1 VVLLFCGRSVM
12 DVFWLAHR
20 QIGRRHH
27 GMAPAADRAALIIG
41 GPSAVER
48 HLSRYYTR
56 PTRPLSNSYT
66 FSLTFL
72 ASIRPSATVET
83 EETRRS
89 RHLEIK
95 MPVYHAYIVG
105 LHSRS
110 NRVVQMDRADD
121 DSAIKSAG
129 RLVDGHDVELWQ
141 TDRPIARFEAPS
153 KQIFKS

>member
-1 VVLLFCGRSVM
+1 
-12 DVFWLAHR
+12 
-20 QIGRRHH
+20 
-27 GMAPAADRAALIIG
+27 
-41 GPSAVER
+41 
-48 HLSRYYTR
+48 
-56 PTRPLSNSYT
+56 
-66 FSLTFL
+66 
-72 ASIRPSATVET
+72 
-83 EETRRS
+83 
-89 RHLEIK
+89 LEIK

-110 NRVVQMDRADD
+110 IRVVQMDCADD